1 MIREAGPQGREPGEP
16 FSWRAGKHWSQSKH
30 EWISPGLQS
39 PRDPSVQSSPSSAN
53 VVLLA
58 VAHVRKKMDFSNT
71 SPESHCISELLDS
84 SDGEEEEILMYGED
98 LELNPFDGLPYSSR
112 YYKLMKERRELPVW
126 KVRCAFM
133 ESLLHHQ
140 IVIVSGDAKTG
151 KSSQVSMRKCSAGF
165 LSLERWLLHT

>member
-1 MIREAGPQGREPGEP
+1 M
-16 FSWRAGKHWSQSKH
+16 
-30 EWISPGLQS
+30 QS

-98 LELNPFDGLPYSSR
+98 LELNPFDGLDR
-112 YYKLMKERRELPVW
+112 
-126 KVRCAFM
+126 
-133 ESLLHHQ
+133 
-140 IVIVSGDAKTG
+140 
-151 KSSQVSMRKCSAGF
+151 KSVV
-165 LSLERWLLHT
+165 